1 MFNVG
6 DKVSIREGLQLGKF
20 YGDCGY
26 VRDMLQYEGKVA
38 TITNVFHDSETE
50 VNYKLDIDKG
60 KWFWDSDM
68 LISAEGDESYNKEG
82 RMSIL
87 NHKDKTFS
95 EEVVMEM
102 LKQPVRVTLEDTI
115 THTVNKKLE
124 EDSVRLAKAVCE
136 YEEIVHNL
144 EQDLHKMTQERD
156 SYKDICH
163 AISERFNSLAD
174 KYNELVDKHNELA
187 DKHNALVDEHNEL
200 VDEYNNLI

>member
-60 KWFWDSDM
+60 KWFWDSEM
-68 LISAEGDESYNKEG
+68 IEPVEEVE
-82 RMSIL
+82 
-87 NHKDKTFS
+87 HKTCS
-95 EEVVMEM
+95 EEE
-102 LKQPVRVTLEDTI
+102 
-115 THTVNKKLE
+115 
-124 EDSVRLAKAVCE
+124 SVRLAKAVCE

-163 AISERFNSLAD
+163 EISERFNSLAD
-174 KYNELVDKHNELA
+174 KHNELA
-187 DKHNALVDEHNEL
+187 DEYNALVDEYNEL